1 MDLYMEEERKTVT
14 VFVHEWDQM
23 NKPCQLCRLKKWET
37 KKRLF
42 GNRSDEQTVDKK
54 LSHFLNGEVINKC
67 YNFCS

>member
-1 MDLYMEEERKTVT
+1 MDLYMREEQKTVP

-23 NKPCQLCRLKKWET
+23 NKPCQLCRLKKRGT

-42 GNRSDEQTVDKK
+42 VNRSDEQTVDKK
-54 LSHFLNGEVINKC
+54 LSHFLNGEVINKR